1 MKEMKGFSPSKYW
14 NENHGEVEFQTKS
27 EMWTV

>member
-1 MKEMKGFSPSKYW
+1 MIEMKGFSPSIYW
-14 NENHGEVEFQTKS
+14 YENFGEVEFQTKS